1 MALRNLFKASYEQTT
16 NAVVQFQLT
25 TLPEGRFVPAGQII
39 TDSDNMTFIYLM
51 DNGENYSYVFF
62 EQDVWPQLVEVIA
75 SEDPVLRWGEQQ
87 AVLHNFRDELEGLI
101 YNIEGNSNY
110 GEAFSQAVEQAFTS
124 ILSEA

>member
-1 MALRNLFKASYEQTT
+1 MRNLFKATYKNAT
-16 NAVVQFQLT
+16 NGVVQFQLT
-25 TLPEGRFVPAGQII
+25 TLPEGQFVPAGQII

-62 EQDVWPQLVEVIA
+62 EQDVWPQLVDVMT
-75 SEDPVLRWGEQQ
+75 STDPVLHWGDQQ

-110 GEAFSQAVEQAFTS
+110 GEAFSRAVEQAFTS